1 MRSKSY
7 PRRVAADRWP
17 RPRLGLLLRRRPQLW
32 WLLVISVALTAGWL
46 AAGVVAR
53 AERTRAGWG
62 ATQAVVVIDHAR
74 RAGEALGPGDVAL
87 VERPR
92 AVVPADALEALP
104 PGAVLRADVFA
115 GEVLVAG
122 RLAPSG
128 LTGVAAMLPAGTRA
142 VAIPTEAGLVPPLA
156 PGDRVDVLVALPAEA
171 AGDGPPGFAVAT
183 SALVVAVDE
192 AGVTVAVPRDTAPRV
207 AVALGQG
214 AVTLA
219 LVGA

>member
-1 MRSKSY
+1 
-7 PRRVAADRWP
+7 VTTDRWP

-32 WLLVISVALTAGWL
+32 WLLVISVALMAGWL
-46 AAGVVAR
+46 AANVVAR

-62 ATQAVVVIDHAR
+62 ATQAVVVVDRAR
-74 RAGEALGPGDVAL
+74 RAGEALRPGDVAV

-92 AVVPADALEALP
+92 AVVPADALGALP
-104 PGAVLRADVFA
+104 PDAVLRADVVA
-115 GEVLVAG
+115 GEVLVAR

-128 LTGVAAMLPAGTRA
+128 LSGVAAMLPPGTRA

-171 AGDGPPGFAVAT
+171 AGGGPPGFAVAT
-183 SALVVAVDE
+183 AALVVAVDD
-192 AGVTVAVPRDTAPRV
+192 AGVTVAVPRDVAPRV

>member
-1 MRSKSY
+1 MRSKPF
-7 PRRVAADRWP
+7 PRRVPLGRRP
-17 RPRLGLLLRRRPQLW
+17 RPRPGLLLRRRPQLW
-32 WLLVISVALTAGWL
+32 WLLVMSVALTAGWL
-46 AAGVVAR
+46 AAAVVAQ
-53 AERTRAGWG
+53 AERTRTGWG
-62 ATQAVVVIDHAR
+62 DTKAVVIVDQAR
-74 RAGEALGPGDVAL
+74 QAGDALRPGDVA
-87 VERPR
+87 VVDRPR
-92 AVVPADALEALP
+92 AVVPADALEVLP

-128 LTGVAAMLPAGTRA
+128 LTGVAAMLPPGTRA

-183 SALVVAVDE
+183 GALVVAVDD

>member
-1 MRSKSY
+1 MA
-7 PRRVAADRWP
+7 RRP
-17 RPRLGLLLRRRPQLW
+17 HPHLGLLLRRRPHLW
-32 WLLVISVALTAGWL
+32 WLLVISVALAAGWL
-46 AAGVVAR
+46 AAAVVAH

-62 ATQAVVVIDHAR
+62 ATEAVVVVEHAR
-74 RAGEALGPGDVAL
+74 RAGDELRPGDVTV

-92 AVVPADALEALP
+92 AMVPADALEALP
-104 PGAVLRADVFA
+104 PGAALRADVVA
-115 GEVLVAG
+115 GEVLVAS

-128 LTGVAAMLPAGTRA
+128 LTGVAAMLPPGTRA
-142 VAIPTEAGLVPPLA
+142 VAIPTEAGLTPPLA

-183 SALVVAVDE
+183 GALVVAVDD
-192 AGVTVAVPRDTAPRV
+192 AGATVAVPRDTAPRV